1 MSTSMRGRRPLNL
14 AMACRRAVG
23 FGLLVCGVAPT
34 VASGQEGAEPPRTE
48 WGAPDLGGI
57 WDFRTMTPLE
67 RAEELRDTTVWSE
80 EEAAAYRAQTL
91 ERRVEDPLSPRS
103 VHAAWWLDN
112 GTELTQDR
120 RTSLI
125 SQPADGRIPPMTPEA
140 IARQEVHGVGRPV
153 RLRQSRNSPAHG
165 PEDLGV
171 GERCLSGFS
180 TGPPITPSA
189 YNNHLMVFQTPDYVV
204 LLTEMVHEARIVP
217 LDGRAHLPN
226 RIRGWLGDSR
236 GRWDGDT
243 LVIESKN
250 FTSKIGSF
258 NTLGN
263 ALGSGETLFLTER
276 LTRLDDDIL
285 LYEFTVDDPDT
296 FTAPFTAA
304 IPMRQTDLPMYEFAC
319 HEGNRGLEGIL
330 RGARAGERAAQH

>member
-1 MSTSMRGRRPLNL
+1 MGSHRYWTEK
-14 AMACRRAVG
+14 ACVAAVSAALVLC
-23 FGLLVCGVAPT
+23 GLTPA
-34 VASGQEGAEPPRTE
+34 VASGQDDSGPPRTH

-67 RAEELRDTTVWSE
+67 RPEGLGDTHVWSE
-80 EEAAAYRAQTL
+80 EEAADYRQRML
-91 ERRVEDPLSPRS
+91 ERRSEDPLGPRS
-103 VHAAWWLDN
+103 VHAAWWLDG
-112 GTELTQDR
+112 GTELTADR

-125 SQPADGRIPPMTPEA
+125 FEPANGRVPPLTPEA
-140 IARQEVHGVGRPV
+140 KARREAQGVGRPV
-153 RLRQSRNSPAHG
+153 RLRQARNSPAEG

-189 YNNHLMVFQTPDYVV
+189 YNNHLMVFQTPDHVV

-217 LDGRAHLPN
+217 LDGRAHVSDD
-226 RIRGWLGDSR
+226 IRGWLGDSR
-236 GRWDGDT
+236 GHWEGDT
-243 LVIESKN
+243 LVIESTN

-263 ALGSGETLFLTER
+263 ALGSGETLSLTER
-276 LTRLDDDIL
+276 LTRADDDTL
-285 LYEFTVDDPDT
+285 LYEFTVDDDET
-296 FTAPFTAA
+296 FIAPFTAA
-304 IPMRQTDLPMYEFAC
+304 IPMRRTDMPMYEFAC

-330 RGARAGERAAQH
+330 RGARARERTDAAR